1 MAEAGAAPAPVP
13 APAVVASGSIVI
25 VYHMTAAGPA
35 MLMGEETKFVSDV
48 PEQVAKYET
57 DFGEA
62 MRDAFVY
69 PGDIT
74 NPADLAAANAHF
86 SAKAAAMEAV
96 STIGHI
102 TYADVK
108 NSSRAGYITA
118 KARFVEAT
126 RRGHWGFTKGAS
138 HPGESLPNTAV
149 REVEEETGVVLD
161 VRRIVDTGKLL
172 ATSRKAE
179 KHYQLFIYRLIDDEY
194 RDITDRHVL
203 DIKNASRHNELHN
216 IHFITNTRAFANT
229 ISKEAYHA
237 IVGKMVGGGTGA
249 KQPPHAKA
257 GLEIIGVP
265 KAITVK
271 ATSPK
276 AKVRAAS
283 PKAKV
288 KAASAKAKVKAASAK
303 AKVKA
308 ASPKAKV
315 KAASPKAKV
324 KAASPKAK
332 VKAASP
338 KAKVKVTLKA
348 NHKTKASPK
357 ARAKATRRSPKITIQ
372 ADAIYTEEQKSR
384 FCGQHS
390 LNHILQEQKF
400 ISLSGEADKYKQMDG
415 KIDLMAFCR
424 HIRST
429 SKKTLGAAANHTIVC
444 PTDGNYQAD
453 ILVRV
458 INDELKYTVTE
469 LPFRE
474 AGVAALRQKLPK
486 MRSRLLGLLVNLG
499 GYHWTAVVSRLRPSQ
514 HLYIDSL
521 DIPKEFEF
529 MSDATMITNLSKLNP
544 YRIYMISIPEA
555 GPYYRCRQ
563 C

>member
-1 MAEAGAAPAPVP
+1 MAEGGAGAGAAPP
-13 APAVVASGSIVI
+13 ASGSIVV
-25 VYHMTAAGPA
+25 VYHVTAAGPA
-35 MLMGEETKFVSDV
+35 MLMGEETKFVSDLA
-48 PEQVAKYET
+48 EQVAKYDT
-57 DFGEA
+57 DFGQA
-62 MRDAFVY
+62 MKDAFVY
-69 PGDIT
+69 PGDIA

-108 NSSRAGYITA
+108 NSSRAGYISA
-118 KARFVEAT
+118 KARFVEAG
-126 RRGHWGFTKGAS
+126 RRGQWGFTKGAS
-138 HPGESLPNTAV
+138 HPGESLATTAV

-161 VRRIVDTGKLL
+161 ISRIVDTGRVL
-172 ATSRKAE
+172 ATSKKAD
-179 KHYQLFIYRLIDDEY
+179 KHYALFIYKLTDEEY

-216 IHFITNTRAFANT
+216 IRFVSNPRDFANMIT
-229 ISKEAYHA
+229 KEAYHA
-237 IVGKMVGGGTGA
+237 IVRKMVGGAGA
-249 KQPPHAKA
+249 KQPPHDK
-257 GLEIIGVP
+257 LDLKVVGVP
-265 KAITVK
+265 KVIIK
-271 ATSPK
+271 ANK
-276 AKVRAAS
+276 ARVTL
-283 PKAKV
+283 KA
-288 KAASAKAKVKAASAK
+288 
-303 AKVKA
+303 KA
-308 ASPKAKV
+308 ASPKAKA
-315 KAASPKAKV
+315 KAASPKAKA

-332 VKAASP
+332 AASPKAKAASP
-338 KAKVKVTLKA
+338 KAKA
-348 NHKTKASPK
+348 ASPK
-357 ARAKATRRSPKITIQ
+357 AKAASPKAKAKVTRRSPKITIQ
-372 ADAIYTEEQKSR
+372 ADDIYTEEQKSR

-400 ISLSGEADKYKQMDG
+400 ISLSGESVKYKQMDG
-415 KIDLMAFCR
+415 KIDLKAFCR

-429 SKKTLGAAANHTIVC
+429 SKKTLGAAADDTITC

-458 INDELKYTVTE
+458 ITDELKYTVTE

-474 AGVAALRQKLPK
+474 KGVAALRQKLPK

-499 GYHWTAVVSRLRPSQ
+499 GYHWTAIVSRVRPAH

-529 MSDATMITNLSKLNP
+529 MTDATMIDNLSKLNP